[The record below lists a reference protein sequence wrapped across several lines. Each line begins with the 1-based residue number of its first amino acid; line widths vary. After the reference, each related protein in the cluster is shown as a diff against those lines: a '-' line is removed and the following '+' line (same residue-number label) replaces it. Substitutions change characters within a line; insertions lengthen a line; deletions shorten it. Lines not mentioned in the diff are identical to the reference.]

1 MYLVGTVVQC
11 GSTGSTLDSGKEAEL
26 GSSMQQAAGTIC
38 SMVIVIVIC
47 SIVIVI
53 VSCSIVLSIGA
64 SVLVE
69 RLVAGN
75 ETNC

>member
-1 MYLVGTVVQC
+1 MV
-11 GSTGSTLDSGKEAEL
+11 
-26 GSSMQQAAGTIC
+26 
-38 SMVIVIVIC
+38 MVIVSC

-53 VSCSIVLSIGA
+53 VSCSIVIVIVICSIVLSIGA

>member
-1 MYLVGTVVQC
+1 MVQC
-11 GSTGSTLDSGKEAEL
+11 GSTGSTLDSGKEEEL

-38 SMVIVIVIC
+38 SIVM
-47 SIVIVI
+47 VI
-53 VSCSIVLSIGA
+53 VSCSKVLSIGA

>member
-1 MYLVGTVVQC
+1 MVQC

-38 SMVIVIVIC
+38 SMVIVIVSC

-53 VSCSIVLSIGA
+53 VSYSIVLSIGA

-69 RLVAGN
+69 RLVGGW
-75 ETNC
+75 

>member
-1 MYLVGTVVQC
+1 MVQC
-11 GSTGSTLDSGKEAEL
+11 GSTGSTLDSGKEEEL

-38 SMVIVIVIC
+38 SIVI
-47 SIVIVI
+47 
-53 VSCSIVLSIGA
+53 SIGA

>member
-38 SMVIVIVIC
+38 SIVV
-47 SIVIVI
+47 VI
-53 VSCSIVLSIGA
+53 VSCSIVISIGA
-64 SVLVE
+64 SVLVVV
-69 RLVAGN
+69 LVAGN